1 MCNNLCVCV
10 CVCVYVLPHTPHT
23 RALLLDGMN
32 TGLLHCESECSKAQK
47 MPSSVIGGLLRK
59 LSQADSS
66 ALADLKVNKQARE
79 QVKAMP

>member
-1 MCNNLCVCV
+1 
-10 CVCVYVLPHTPHT
+10 
-23 RALLLDGMN
+23 
-32 TGLLHCESECSKAQK
+32 